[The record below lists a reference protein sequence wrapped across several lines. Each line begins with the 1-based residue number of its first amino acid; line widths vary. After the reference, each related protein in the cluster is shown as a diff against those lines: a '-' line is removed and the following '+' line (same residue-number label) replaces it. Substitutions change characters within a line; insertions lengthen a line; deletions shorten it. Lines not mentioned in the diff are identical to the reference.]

1 MKKSILV
8 AAIALLSAPVLMA
21 VKNVEVAVLDS
32 TISETTGGKDKSF
45 FTSYFR
51 LLSGDKQLQRD
62 IEKGKNADEI
72 RTTWKDD
79 LKAFE
84 AIRAKYLMY

>member
-1 MKKSILV
+1 MPWREF
-8 AAIALLSAPVLMA
+8 ALNANQLQLEWIIKAYQQL
-21 VKNVEVAVLDS
+21 
-32 TISETTGGKDKSF
+32 KDKGF
-45 FTSYFR
+45 FTNYFR
-51 LLSGDKQLQRD
+51 LLSGDKQLRCD